1 MQAQSNGL
9 NYFPQC
15 FLFPGFSKCMVLSHW
30 RYISFDA
37 PISLLQPSRVSKNK
51 GYTSREYEMIS
62 HLPCDCNKHKKK
74 FETSWHFRLLTRTIL
89 MQTVTGLLLPSSS
102 LWANQM
108 QKRKNGT
115 SPAKIKWECLCLRV
129 HGNFFKFQI
138 CQFKWKINQN
148 LILKNVPERWKGWK
162 EGIIIG
168 NHQTFLKLLRYLTL
182 ESCICFT
189 WLK

>member
-1 MQAQSNGL
+1 ML
-9 NYFPQC
+9 
-15 FLFPGFSKCMVLSHW
+15 LFHYC
-30 RYISFDA
+30 
-37 PISLLQPSRVSKNK
+37 N
-51 GYTSREYEMIS
+51 
-62 HLPCDCNKHKKK
+62 HLK
-74 FETSWHFRLLTRTIL
+74 SQRTKDIPAGSMKWFHIYL
-89 MQTVTGLLLPSSS
+89 VTVTNIKRS
-102 LWANQM
+102 LKHLGIFDCWSEPYLCKLSLGCYCHHPHFGQIKCK
-108 QKRKNGT
+108 KRKNGT
-115 SPAKIKWECLCLRV
+115 SPAKIKWECLCLKV

-189 WLK
+189 WLKELRK